1 MERLGSSDAFAEE
14 TDFERSLRPRR
25 LGEFIGQE
33 RLTKNLDV
41 FIQAARGR
49 NEPLDHVLLSG
60 PPGLGKT
67 TLAGILA
74 NELEVELH
82 TTSGPAIEKAGDLA
96 GMLTNLGPRDVL
108 FIDEIH
114 RMGAIVEE
122 YLYSAMEDFELDI
135 MIDSGPAARS
145 VKLTLAPFTLV
156 GATTRSGLLS
166 SPMRSRFGITCH
178 LEHYEAR
185 ALGSIIDRS
194 ARLLGIEIDAA
205 AAAEIARRS
214 RGTPRVANR
223 LLRRVRDFAQVDGQG
238 RIDKAIV
245 HSSLTRLNVD
255 NRGLDDLDQRL
266 LRTLILK
273 FGGGPVG
280 LANLAVALGEE
291 KDTLEEVVEPFL
303 IMEGLLVRT
312 PRGRV
317 ATEASYRHLGL
328 TPVGGDDAQG
338 GLFQ

>member
-1 MERLGSSDAFAEE
+1 MERLGSADAFVDE
-14 TDFERSLRPRR
+14 TEFERSLRPRR
-25 LGEFIGQE
+25 LSEFIGQE
-33 RLTKNLDV
+33 RLTQNLRV

-114 RMGAIVEE
+114 RMGTVVEE

-166 SPMRSRFGITCH
+166 SPMRSRFGIGCH
-178 LEHYEAR
+178 LEHYAEKSLA
-185 ALGSIIDRS
+185 AIVERS
-194 ARLLGIEIDAA
+194 SRLLDVEIDVE

-223 LLRRVRDFAQVDGQG
+223 LLRRVRDFAQVDGSG
-238 RIDKAIV
+238 RIDSPIV
-245 HSSLTRLNVD
+245 RSSLARLDVD
-255 NRGLDDLDQRL
+255 HRGLDDLDQRL

-280 LANLAVALGEE
+280 LSNLAVALGEE
-291 KDTLEEVVEPFL
+291 KDTLAEVVEPFL
-303 IMEGLLVRT
+303 IMEGFLVRT

-317 ATEASYRHLGL
+317 ATEASYQHLGL
-328 TPVGGDDAQG
+328 KSKFPDDPQG
-338 GLFQ
+338 GLFR